1 MGAEKT
7 KVAGIKAVVTMSRVL
22 YIEVPESASDEE
34 ILKIANEEII
44 PPHNAMYMACDALKR
59 AGMRINKLDLKDW
72 EVISYDV
79 KPIEQ
84 FCND

>member
-1 MGAEKT
+1 METKKT

-22 YIEVPESASDEE
+22 YIEVPENASDEE
-34 ILKIANEEII
+34 ILKTANEEII

-59 AGMRINKLDLKDW
+59 AGIRINKLDLKDW
-72 EVISYDV
+72 EVIEYDV

-84 FCND
+84 LCSD

>member
-7 KVAGIKAVVTMSRVL
+7 KVAGIKAIVTMSRVL

-34 ILKIANEEII
+34 ILKKANEEII

-59 AGMRINKLDLKDW
+59 TGIRINKLDLKDW
-72 EVISYDV
+72 EVTEYDI

-84 FCND
+84 PCSD